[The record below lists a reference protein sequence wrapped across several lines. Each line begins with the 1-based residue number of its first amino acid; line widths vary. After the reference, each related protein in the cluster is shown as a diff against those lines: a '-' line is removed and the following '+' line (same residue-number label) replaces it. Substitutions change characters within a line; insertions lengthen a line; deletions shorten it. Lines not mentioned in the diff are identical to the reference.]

1 MDSGSLRLSWLPDGT
16 ADCDCLLII
25 PQRAIDEP
33 GYIKPLHLSVTT
45 NKHDFHALAQ
55 TGYYQ
60 FQDDELDYVETDGAM
75 EVSRGDQKESL
86 EDGMI
91 LYRDTVGS
99 IRAVVHQSASAKK
112 LLETANRFCTRWV
125 RLDI

>member
-1 MDSGSLRLSWLPDGT
+1 MDSESLRLSWIPDGT

-25 PQRAIDEP
+25 PEKAVDEP
-33 GYIKPLHLSVTT
+33 GYIKAMHPSGTI
-45 NKHDFHALAQ
+45 NKHEFHALAQ

-60 FQDDELDYVETDGAM
+60 FQDDELDYCETAGQMKVVRRA
-75 EVSRGDQKESL
+75 EIEAL

-91 LYRDTVGS
+91 LYRDTGGS
-99 IRAVVHQSASAKK
+99 IKAVIHQAARTKK
-112 LLETANRFCTRWV
+112 LLEAANRFCTRWV